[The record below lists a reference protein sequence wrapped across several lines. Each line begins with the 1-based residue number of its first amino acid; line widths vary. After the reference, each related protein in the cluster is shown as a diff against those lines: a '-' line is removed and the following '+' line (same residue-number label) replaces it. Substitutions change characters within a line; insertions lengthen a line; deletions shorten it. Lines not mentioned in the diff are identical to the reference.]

1 MDVLWR
7 FLGGFCAVLGGFV
20 RFWAVFESFFNEF
33 CYFSD
38 FYPNLAHPW
47 RPMDVGLNEGGGP
60 GLGAW
65 VGEGEGQG
73 RRGKCNMDS
82 NKRQMVKAN
91 GRFPIDIEM

>member
-1 MDVLWR
+1 MAVLWR
-7 FLGGFCAVLGGFV
+7 FLGGFCAVLGGFG
-20 RFWAVFESFFNEF
+20 EFFNEF

-65 VGEGEGQG
+65 VGGGA
-73 RRGKCNMDS
+73 RT
-82 NKRQMVKAN
+82 AW
-91 GRFPIDIEM
+91 EM